1 MREMNA
7 AARADDVKTLL
18 ERCFADFFRVVE
30 TKDHVW
36 TVKGFIDVYR
46 NIYTISLDT
55 KVVSKVV
62 ELMIFPVL
70 VKFAHENDYE
80 MHLSPHQN
88 HYPDISFVHK
98 SSGARFALDLKST
111 YRVGLDRVNG
121 MTLGAFTGY
130 FRNRQSNKNVM
141 FPYGSYQRHYVLGVL
156 YTRSDAHNAALRL
169 KELGYPVAGSTYALL
184 VKFVSNPT
192 DDGFDHL
199 ARALKLPSGKATR
212 VRRAVEAVIIDER
225 RRYRLGALE
234 SIPSVIRDF
243 DFFIQEKWRIAADR
257 PGSGNT
263 KNLGSA
269 TAIEV
274 LKTGTGPFTKHTDGE
289 RLFDDYWMYYLT
301 RDMAQAVELK
311 KPPYHNLRTYFQ
323 YKNG

>member
-1 MREMNA
+1 MRERKA
-7 AARADDVKTLL
+7 TSREGDVKTLL

-30 TKDHVW
+30 TRDHVW

-70 VKFAHENDYE
+70 VKFAHEYGYE

-88 HYPDISFVHK
+88 HYPDISFIHK
-98 SSGARFALDLKST
+98 TSGAKFALDLKST

-130 FRNRQSNKNVM
+130 FRNRQSSKNVV
-141 FPYGSYQRHYVLGVL
+141 FPYGSYECHYVLGVL

-192 DDGFDHL
+192 DDGFEQL
-199 ARALKLPSGKATR
+199 ARALDLTRGKAPA
-212 VRRAVEAVIIDER
+212 VRRAIEAVLIDER
-225 RRYRLGALE
+225 RKYQLGSLK

-243 DFFIQEKWRIAADR
+243 DFFVQEKWRIAADR

-263 KNLGSA
+263 KNIGS
-269 TAIEV
+269 TTSIEA
-274 LKTGTGPFTKHTDGE
+274 LKAGTGPFTKHANGA

-301 RDMAQAVELK
+301 RDMAQAADLK
-311 KPPYHNLRTYFQ
+311 KPPYHNLKTYFQ

>member
-1 MREMNA
+1 MREQTA
-7 AARADDVKTLL
+7 TGHEDDIKARL

-70 VKFAHENDYE
+70 VRFAHENGYE
-80 MHLSPHQN
+80 MHLCPHQN
-88 HYPDISFVHK
+88 HYPDISFVDK
-98 SSGARFALDLKST
+98 QSGIKIALDMKST

-121 MTLGAFTGY
+121 MTLRAFTGY
-130 FRNRQSNKNVM
+130 FRNRQSKKNVV
-141 FPYGSYQRHYVLGVL
+141 FPYGSYQHHYVLGVL

-169 KELGYPVAGSTYALL
+169 KELGYVVAGSTYALL

-192 DDGFDHL
+192 DEGFDHL
-199 ARALKLPSGKATR
+199 ARALKLPRGKAPR
-212 VRRAVEAVIIDER
+212 VRRAVEAVLINER
-225 RRYRLGALE
+225 RKYRLGALK

-243 DFFIQEKWRIAADR
+243 DFFLQEKWRIAADR

-263 KNLGSA
+263 KNIGSA
-269 TAIEV
+269 TAIEA
-274 LKTGTGPFTKHTDGE
+274 LKAGAGPFTKHAGGE
-289 RLFDDYWMYYLT
+289 RLFDDYWTYYLT
-301 RDMAQAVELK
+301 RDMARAVDLR
-311 KPPYHNLRTYFQ
+311 KPPYHNLKTYFQ